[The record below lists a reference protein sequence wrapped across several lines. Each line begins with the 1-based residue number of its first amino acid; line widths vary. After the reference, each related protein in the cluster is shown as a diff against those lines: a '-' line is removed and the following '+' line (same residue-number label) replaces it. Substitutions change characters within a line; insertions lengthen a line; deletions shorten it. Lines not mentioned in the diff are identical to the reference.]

1 MPLTLTLVGSVLLY
15 APGAFF
21 FYPWKP
27 FAQAAFGDSYH
38 VGYAF
43 FRRDHS
49 EPTNVCLHLVAL
61 LWQLLGNFGLLNA
74 VDRAVAPLLP
84 APLGVHRPLSMLTA
98 ALWVVTLMLSPAPL
112 GCSLL
117 SSLLIVVVCWAA
129 PMLTPSVLELGAP
142 TVFVSVLTLSYLS
155 RGQLRK
161 LARGLGIVLA
171 YFGLALILKEGAKF
185 GATALRGRAWAT
197 ENPSTT
203 NLVLVFM
210 MGLLGALPKP
220 TIPCVV
226 GGVAVVRALGELTRQ
241 DALTFYGAAFLA
253 QLSQGVAHKVS
264 GQEATLLSH
273 EKDDSHDRGVK
284 LAFEWSHVTFF
295 PNFLLHA
302 CHDELTCR
310 AESASNKNKSK
321 IE

>member
-1 MPLTLTLVGSVLLY
+1 MPRTLTLVGSVLLY

-27 FAQAAFGDSYH
+27 FAQAAFGDSYG

-49 EPTNVCLHLVAL
+49 ETTNVCLHLVAL
-61 LWQLLGNFGLLNA
+61 PWQLIGNFWLLNA
-74 VDRAVAPLLP
+74 VDRAVSPMLP
-84 APLGVHRPLSMLTA
+84 APLGVHRPLSTLTA
-98 ALWVVTLMLSPAPL
+98 ALWVMTLMLSPAPL
-112 GCSLL
+112 GCSIL
-117 SSLLIVVVCWAA
+117 SSLLIVAVCLAA
-129 PMLTPSVLELGAP
+129 PMLTPSMLELGAP
-142 TVFVSVLTLSYLS
+142 TVFIGVLTLSYLV

-161 LARGLGIVLA
+161 LVRGLGIVLA
-171 YFGLALILKEGAKF
+171 YYGLALILKEGAKF
-185 GATALRGRAWAT
+185 AATTWRGAWAT
-197 ENPSTT
+197 ENPCTT